1 MDYKI
6 TDMELSHIAE
16 YSKLFASVFNS
27 EPWNDKWT
35 LETAGL
41 RLENMMKTYTFV
53 GKALYSENELKG
65 FIFGQKE
72 YYFNGIHFQIQEFC
86 VLTGEQKK
94 GYGKALLQ
102 ALREEL
108 DLLGV
113 VNVYLIT
120 SRGDCTEGYYRRR
133 GFVTSD
139 HMILMT
145 NAPTKQG

>member
-1 MDYKI
+1 MDCKI
-6 TDMELSHIAE
+6 TDMDLSHIAE
-16 YSKLFASVFNS
+16 YAKLFVSVFNS

-35 LETAGL
+35 EETAVL
-41 RLENMMKTYTFV
+41 RLENMMRTNTFI

-65 FIFGQKE
+65 FIYGQKE

-86 VLTGEQKK
+86 VKSDEQKK

-102 ALREEL
+102 ELRNEL
-108 DLLGV
+108 DTLGV

-120 SRGDCTEGYYRRR
+120 SHGESTEGYYQRR

-139 HMILMT
+139 NMILMT
-145 NAPTKQG
+145 NTPTKQG

>member
-1 MDYKI
+1 MNVEI
-6 TDMELSHIAE
+6 VNMELSDVAE
-16 YSKLFASVFNS
+16 YAKLFVSVFNS

-35 LETAGL
+35 EETAVL
-41 RLENMMKTYTFV
+41 RLENMMKTNTFI

-65 FIFGQKE
+65 FIYGQKE

-86 VLTGEQKK
+86 VKSDEQKK

-102 ALREEL
+102 ALRNEL
-108 DLLGV
+108 GTLGV

-120 SRGDCTEGYYRRR
+120 SRGESTEGYYQRR
-133 GFVTSD
+133 GFVTSE

-145 NAPTKQG
+145 NTPTKQG